1 MRSSRFLLP
10 ILLSVCAWSASA
22 QEIFNFG
29 RQAVVSPEL
38 TEETITFRLV
48 ANYATEVGIQ
58 ASWAGYG
65 VQPMTKGERGVWSIT
80 MPRPA
85 SELYTYNF
93 VVDGIS
99 TLDPSNTFVQRDG
112 TRYMSAVLVDGGYA
126 DLYKEATHKGNLE
139 HVWYYSA
146 ENDMERRMYVYT
158 PYGYDAK
165 GKKKYPVLYLL
176 HGGGGDEDA
185 WSTLGRTCQILDNL
199 IEQGKA
205 VPMLVVMPNG
215 NPNQYAAS
223 TLQIPVKQDV
233 RQYASGFD
241 NYSSLVADI
250 LPYVESHYNVIKNRT
265 GRAVAGLSMGGG
277 QSFYIG
283 LRNIDVFANIGI
295 FSSGLLGGSGA
306 GQAAFD
312 PEAQMPGLISN
323 PAKYNK
329 LDLFYISCGEQ
340 DNRIGG
346 TKEFVDQLNA
356 LGYKNVF
363 YETYPD
369 RNQAQWQGLNRSAAA
384 DVCGELHVVPQESG
398 NRAAYWVSLELKD
411 RRLSFCSADTG
422 RVGFGLRRYTDSVMT
437 AARRIKDLTP
447 SNYYVVNID
456 ARQAGLGTA
465 TCGPGVSER
474 FRISGDSVQQF
485 RLAMVP
491 SMLADSV
498 NLWRYCGYYF
508 DTPPEMKK
516 NMPQGHPNHIE
527 SVTVKTYGDSTQPA
541 DQPNTTYSNGFPK
554 TLHDGRLGIAGNYSD
569 GWTGFS
575 GRDSIDFNIVLD
587 EPLTLDRISAG
598 FCHSPADWVVRP
610 LRVEIQWSQDGKR
623 YTPWQPLEP
632 VRPIVN
638 EGKESRRLML
648 RRTFAPR
655 QGLFHPAEARGVRY
669 VRLRVHCQPTLPLW
683 HPYSGEPAWLMVD
696 EITIQ

>member
-1 MRSSRFLLP
+1 MRSFRFLLP
-10 ILLSVCAWSASA
+10 ILLSACAWSASA

-112 TRYMSAVLVDGGYA
+112 TRYMSAVLMDGDYA

-283 LRNIDVFANIGI
+283 LRNINVFANIGI
-295 FSSGLLGGSGA
+295 FSSGLLGGAGA

-363 YETYPD
+363 YETYPGGHEWKVWR
-369 RNQAQWQGLNRSAAA
+369 RNLSA
-384 DVCGELHVVPQESG
+384 
-398 NRAAYWVSLELKD
+398 
-411 RRLSFCSADTG
+411 F
-422 RVGFGLRRYTDSVMT
+422 
-437 AARRIKDLTP
+437 
-447 SNYYVVNID
+447 
-456 ARQAGLGTA
+456 
-465 TCGPGVSER
+465 
-474 FRISGDSVQQF
+474 VQKVFQ
-485 RLAMVP
+485 L
-491 SMLADSV
+491 
-498 NLWRYCGYYF
+498 
-508 DTPPEMKK
+508 
-516 NMPQGHPNHIE
+516 
-527 SVTVKTYGDSTQPA
+527 
-541 DQPNTTYSNGFPK
+541 
-554 TLHDGRLGIAGNYSD
+554 
-569 GWTGFS
+569 
-575 GRDSIDFNIVLD
+575 
-587 EPLTLDRISAG
+587 
-598 FCHSPADWVVRP
+598 
-610 LRVEIQWSQDGKR
+610 
-623 YTPWQPLEP
+623 
-632 VRPIVN
+632 
-638 EGKESRRLML
+638 
-648 RRTFAPR
+648 
-655 QGLFHPAEARGVRY
+655 
-669 VRLRVHCQPTLPLW
+669 
-683 HPYSGEPAWLMVD
+683 
-696 EITIQ
+696 

>member
-363 YETYPD
+363 YETYPGGHEWRVWR
-369 RNQAQWQGLNRSAAA
+369 RNLSA
-384 DVCGELHVVPQESG
+384 
-398 NRAAYWVSLELKD
+398 
-411 RRLSFCSADTG
+411 F
-422 RVGFGLRRYTDSVMT
+422 
-437 AARRIKDLTP
+437 
-447 SNYYVVNID
+447 
-456 ARQAGLGTA
+456 
-465 TCGPGVSER
+465 
-474 FRISGDSVQQF
+474 VQKVFQ
-485 RLAMVP
+485 L
-491 SMLADSV
+491 
-498 NLWRYCGYYF
+498 
-508 DTPPEMKK
+508 
-516 NMPQGHPNHIE
+516 
-527 SVTVKTYGDSTQPA
+527 
-541 DQPNTTYSNGFPK
+541 
-554 TLHDGRLGIAGNYSD
+554 
-569 GWTGFS
+569 
-575 GRDSIDFNIVLD
+575 
-587 EPLTLDRISAG
+587 
-598 FCHSPADWVVRP
+598 
-610 LRVEIQWSQDGKR
+610 
-623 YTPWQPLEP
+623 
-632 VRPIVN
+632 
-638 EGKESRRLML
+638 
-648 RRTFAPR
+648 
-655 QGLFHPAEARGVRY
+655 
-669 VRLRVHCQPTLPLW
+669 
-683 HPYSGEPAWLMVD
+683 
-696 EITIQ
+696 

>member
-58 ASWAGYG
+58 ASWVGYG

-283 LRNIDVFANIGI
+283 LRNIDVFSNIGI

-363 YETYPD
+363 YETYPGGHEWKVWR
-369 RNQAQWQGLNRSAAA
+369 RNLSA
-384 DVCGELHVVPQESG
+384 
-398 NRAAYWVSLELKD
+398 
-411 RRLSFCSADTG
+411 F
-422 RVGFGLRRYTDSVMT
+422 
-437 AARRIKDLTP
+437 
-447 SNYYVVNID
+447 
-456 ARQAGLGTA
+456 
-465 TCGPGVSER
+465 
-474 FRISGDSVQQF
+474 VQKVFQ
-485 RLAMVP
+485 L
-491 SMLADSV
+491 
-498 NLWRYCGYYF
+498 
-508 DTPPEMKK
+508 
-516 NMPQGHPNHIE
+516 
-527 SVTVKTYGDSTQPA
+527 
-541 DQPNTTYSNGFPK
+541 
-554 TLHDGRLGIAGNYSD
+554 
-569 GWTGFS
+569 
-575 GRDSIDFNIVLD
+575 
-587 EPLTLDRISAG
+587 
-598 FCHSPADWVVRP
+598 
-610 LRVEIQWSQDGKR
+610 
-623 YTPWQPLEP
+623 
-632 VRPIVN
+632 
-638 EGKESRRLML
+638 
-648 RRTFAPR
+648 
-655 QGLFHPAEARGVRY
+655 
-669 VRLRVHCQPTLPLW
+669 
-683 HPYSGEPAWLMVD
+683 
-696 EITIQ
+696 

>member
-312 PEAQMPGLISN
+312 PESQMPGLISN

-363 YETYPD
+363 YETYPGGHEWKVWR
-369 RNQAQWQGLNRSAAA
+369 RNLSA
-384 DVCGELHVVPQESG
+384 
-398 NRAAYWVSLELKD
+398 
-411 RRLSFCSADTG
+411 F
-422 RVGFGLRRYTDSVMT
+422 
-437 AARRIKDLTP
+437 
-447 SNYYVVNID
+447 
-456 ARQAGLGTA
+456 
-465 TCGPGVSER
+465 
-474 FRISGDSVQQF
+474 VQKVFQ
-485 RLAMVP
+485 L
-491 SMLADSV
+491 
-498 NLWRYCGYYF
+498 
-508 DTPPEMKK
+508 
-516 NMPQGHPNHIE
+516 
-527 SVTVKTYGDSTQPA
+527 
-541 DQPNTTYSNGFPK
+541 
-554 TLHDGRLGIAGNYSD
+554 
-569 GWTGFS
+569 
-575 GRDSIDFNIVLD
+575 
-587 EPLTLDRISAG
+587 
-598 FCHSPADWVVRP
+598 
-610 LRVEIQWSQDGKR
+610 
-623 YTPWQPLEP
+623 
-632 VRPIVN
+632 
-638 EGKESRRLML
+638 
-648 RRTFAPR
+648 
-655 QGLFHPAEARGVRY
+655 
-669 VRLRVHCQPTLPLW
+669 
-683 HPYSGEPAWLMVD
+683 
-696 EITIQ
+696 

>member
-1 MRSSRFLLP
+1 MKPSRFILP

-199 IEQGKA
+199 IEQDKA

-215 NPNQYAAS
+215 NPNQYAAA

-250 LPYVESHYNVIKNRT
+250 LPYVESHYNVIKNRQ

-277 QSFYIG
+277 QSFFIG

-346 TKEFVDQLNA
+346 TKEFVDQLNE

-363 YETYPD
+363 YETYPGGHEWKVWR
-369 RNQAQWQGLNRSAAA
+369 RNLSAF
-384 DVCGELHVVPQESG
+384 VQKV
-398 NRAAYWVSLELKD
+398 
-411 RRLSFCSADTG
+411 
-422 RVGFGLRRYTDSVMT
+422 
-437 AARRIKDLTP
+437 
-447 SNYYVVNID
+447 
-456 ARQAGLGTA
+456 
-465 TCGPGVSER
+465 
-474 FRISGDSVQQF
+474 FR
-485 RLAMVP
+485 
-491 SMLADSV
+491 
-498 NLWRYCGYYF
+498 
-508 DTPPEMKK
+508 
-516 NMPQGHPNHIE
+516 
-527 SVTVKTYGDSTQPA
+527 
-541 DQPNTTYSNGFPK
+541 
-554 TLHDGRLGIAGNYSD
+554 
-569 GWTGFS
+569 
-575 GRDSIDFNIVLD
+575 
-587 EPLTLDRISAG
+587 
-598 FCHSPADWVVRP
+598 
-610 LRVEIQWSQDGKR
+610 
-623 YTPWQPLEP
+623 
-632 VRPIVN
+632 
-638 EGKESRRLML
+638 
-648 RRTFAPR
+648 
-655 QGLFHPAEARGVRY
+655 
-669 VRLRVHCQPTLPLW
+669 
-683 HPYSGEPAWLMVD
+683 
-696 EITIQ
+696 